1 MAKTTKAQEAEIE
14 KKIENKLK
22 KCGSKDT
29 NQGGN
34 AVYALG
40 IVGAFIYFMQA
51 ADGFWEVILGVL
63 KALVWPAFVIYKLLE
78 SFYGI
83 VN

>member
-1 MAKTTKAQEAEIE
+1 MKNKQYVKIPIPFLKFKLSLSEIIIISLSYTFRYSDEIE

-40 IVGAFIYFMQA
+40 LVGAFIYFM
-51 ADGFWEVILGVL
+51 
-63 KALVWPAFVIYKLLE
+63 P
-78 SFYGI
+78 
-83 VN
+83 